1 MCWSGLKISMT
12 AGLTIQTGI
21 MSLKTSENKWTAG
34 FTIICPISK
43 EENTPPKQ
51 YAEHIAEHV
60 KRDVIRAVEH
70 FLEHIPSEMKGDE
83 QA

>member
-1 MCWSGLKISMT
+1 
-12 AGLTIQTGI
+12 
-21 MSLKTSENKWTAG
+21 
-34 FTIICPISK
+34 
-43 EENTPPKQ
+43 
-51 YAEHIAEHV
+51 HV

>member
-1 MCWSGLKISMT
+1 IRKQMDSRIHYY
-12 AGLTIQTGI
+12 
-21 MSLKTSENKWTAG
+21 MSHIK
-34 FTIICPISK
+34 K
-43 EENTPPKQ
+43 EENTPPAQ